1 MVRKWS
7 YLTTNSS
14 LNGLIPQ
21 GLNLPTKNRYNFKV
35 FRNTTRFKRW
45 SVGVTSIV
53 RKRYM
58 RRKHLS
64 NLITLSH
71 ITNSW
76 VSFYS
81 KQRGLIRYYQGLKVI
96 GTSFIVP
103 EKKLV
108 IRKLYDEGFVSS
120 GLGALILSPQ
130 PKSLRY
136 YSTFIFTSKNP
147 YNFNSNIG
155 LSKVSESL
163 IYSSNTSDLGR
174 TTRECLYAP
183 FYNFDTFQVSS
194 DLNLSDPK
202 LEKFKGLQSLGSFT
216 QGFNSAIY
224 NVLILTTLLN
234 SSKIRT

>member
-14 LNGLIPQ
+14 LVGLLPQ
-21 GLNLPTKNRYNFKV
+21 GLNLSTKNRYNFKV

-64 NLITLSH
+64 NFITLSY
-71 ITNSW
+71 ITNTW
-76 VSFYS
+76 VSFYA
-81 KQRGLIRYYQGLKVI
+81 KQRGLIRYYQGLKIVGI
-96 GTSFIVP
+96 SFISP

-108 IRKLYDEGFVSS
+108 IKKLYDESFVLSGF
-120 GLGALILSPQ
+120 GALILSPQ

-136 YSTFIFTSKNP
+136 YNTFRFTSKNP
-147 YNFNSNIG
+147 YNFSSNSN

-163 IYSSNTSDLGR
+163 IYSSASADISR
-174 TTRECLYAP
+174 TTKECLYAP
-183 FYNFDTFQVSS
+183 FQNFDTFQVST
-194 DLNLSDPK
+194 DLSIHDPVLEASKSLHSLS
-202 LEKFKGLQSLGSFT
+202 SFA
-216 QGFNSAIY
+216 QGFNSSIY
-224 NVLILTTLLN
+224 NILILTTLLN
-234 SSKIRT
+234 CGAL